1 MSGAAGDA
9 AACCRR
15 RQFAAPRRLQAR
27 RFGPC
32 APTDGHEPPTWA
44 SGIGDTTEPCP
55 PTRHNPDGVR
65 SRHPARRNPSL
76 RGCRFQ
82 TLHNLDR
89 GGVRCIFPAVSH
101 LLHSPDEVRAGVQLS
116 ENLRLGTLL
125 FSPRH
130 NPHGVL
136 LRHRFGET
144 VGLHPSFARLGN
156 FRTNSDCAR
165 LIETVVCA
173 ARMHGKTSRGPPAR
187 NRRAGG
193 PRDAEP
199 ETCSSQGGERRTNA
213 TQPVGTTAAKR
224 ATDRKKRA
232 V

>member
-1 MSGAAGDA
+1 MRRRVAAAGSSPHRSGFRLVVSGRALRRSNTNRRHGRA
-9 AACCRR
+9 ASAIRR
-15 RQFAAPRRLQAR
+15 NPA
-27 RFGPC
+27 
-32 APTDGHEPPTWA
+32 
-44 SGIGDTTEPCP
+44 P

-89 GGVRCIFPAVSH
+89 GECVAFFRPFPTFCIARTKFDPAFSSAKTFASG
-101 LLHSPDEVRAGVQLS
+101 HSFSRPGTIRTGFCFAIGS
-116 ENLRLGTLL
+116 AKRL
-125 FSPRH
+125 
-130 NPHGVL
+130 
-136 LRHRFGET
+136 
-144 VGLHPSFARLGN
+144 
-156 FRTNSDCAR
+156 
-165 LIETVVCA
+165 VCA

-193 PRDAEP
+193 PRDTEP

-213 TQPVGTTAAKR
+213 TQPIGTTAAKR

>member
-15 RQFAAPRRLQAR
+15 RQFAAPQRFQAR

-32 APTDGHEPPTWA
+32 APTVEHEPPTWA

-89 GGVRCIFPAVSH
+89 EGKCVAFFRPFPTFCIARTKFEPAFSSAKTFASG
-101 LLHSPDEVRAGVQLS
+101 HSFSRPGTIRTGFCFAIGS
-116 ENLRLGTLL
+116 AKRL
-125 FSPRH
+125 
-130 NPHGVL
+130 
-136 LRHRFGET
+136 
-144 VGLHPSFARLGN
+144 
-156 FRTNSDCAR
+156 
-165 LIETVVCA
+165 VCA

-193 PRDAEP
+193 PRDTEP

-213 TQPVGTTAAKR
+213 TQPIGTTAAKR

>member
-1 MSGAAGDA
+1 MRRRVAAAGSSPHRGGCRLVVSGRALRRTDTNRRHGRA
-9 AACCRR
+9 ASA
-15 RQFAAPRRLQAR
+15 
-27 RFGPC
+27 
-32 APTDGHEPPTWA
+32 
-44 SGIGDTTEPCP
+44 I
-55 PTRHNPDGVR
+55 
-65 SRHPARRNPSL
+65 RRNPAPPPGTTRTGFGPATRPGGTL
-76 RGCRFQ
+76 RCGAVGSKPYI
-82 TLHNLDR
+82 TWT

-125 FSPRH
+125 FSLRH